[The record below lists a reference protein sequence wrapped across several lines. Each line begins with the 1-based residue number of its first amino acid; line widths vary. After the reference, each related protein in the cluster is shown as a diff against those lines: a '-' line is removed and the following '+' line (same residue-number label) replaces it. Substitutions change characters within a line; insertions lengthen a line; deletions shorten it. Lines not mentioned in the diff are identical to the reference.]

1 MHSFCGEA
9 EIIHG
14 NSIKPFFYQASFFKP
29 SLIFEMKSK
38 TTFKVFAWVSSKL
51 FTLQARLARVKC
63 SSLLSLLSDK
73 DKNYFIFLTL
83 GIKVIKLFCPWQAF
97 PA

>member
-9 EIIHG
+9 EIIPG
-14 NSIKPFFYQASFFKP
+14 KSIKPFFYQASFFKP

-38 TTFKVFAWVSSKL
+38 ATFKVFAWVSSKL
-51 FTLQARLARVKC
+51 FTLQARLARLKC
-63 SSLLSLLSDK
+63 SSLLSDK
-73 DKNYFIFLTL
+73 GINYFIFLTL
-83 GIKVIKLFCPWQAF
+83 GVNVIKLFCPWQAF